1 MGLNVLY
8 PAGPR
13 QGRRGR
19 WDSASCTPP
28 AHRVMTG
35 WYIPYH
41 TELSMA
47 QRQTGLSVL
56 YPAGRRHG
64 REGRW
69 DSASCAQPAHRL
81 MTGMYI
87 P

>member
-1 MGLNVLY
+1 MGLSVPY
-8 PAGPR
+8 PAGRR
-13 QGRRGR
+13 QGRGGR

-47 QRQTGLSVL
+47 QRQTGL
-56 YPAGRRHG
+56 
-64 REGRW
+64 RW
-69 DSASCAQPAHRL
+69 DSASCAQPAQRL